1 MDENN
6 GDNFN
11 NKNNDRFHRTTFKS
25 TISPT
30 SFSEYLRAGPED
42 QANLEGAVRF
52 ASSRRF
58 ERLGNPKYLTIH
70 QVDFRVQ

>member
-1 MDENN
+1 MDENIGN
-6 GDNFN
+6 SFDSI
-11 NKNNDRFHRTTFKS
+11 RFHRVTLGS
-25 TISPT
+25 TISPIN
-30 SFSEYLRAGPED
+30 FSEYPRAGPED

-52 ASSRRF
+52 ASSRQF